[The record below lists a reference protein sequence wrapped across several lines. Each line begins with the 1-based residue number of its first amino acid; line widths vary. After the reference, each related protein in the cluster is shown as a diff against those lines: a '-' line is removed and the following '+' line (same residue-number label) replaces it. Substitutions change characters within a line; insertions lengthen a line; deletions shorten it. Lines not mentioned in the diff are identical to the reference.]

1 MKESYQV
8 NIIPIMNN
16 TNTNV
21 SCRGKFQTSGA
32 INDYVNHLGKTDLKL
47 FKKNQA
53 LMEKVNDGKEYLYK
67 LNVTYDKDCIERVRA
82 EMYENGKLIISEI
95 KAEYYFDASDN
106 EISREYND
114 AAKKVFDKLFS
125 RYNPNLKSDEQ
136 KAYKKI
142 DKLKQSILS
151 KMEKESK

>member
-1 MKESYQV
+1 M

-82 EMYENGKLIISEI
+82 EMY
-95 KAEYYFDASDN
+95 
-106 EISREYND
+106 
-114 AAKKVFDKLFS
+114 
-125 RYNPNLKSDEQ
+125 
-136 KAYKKI
+136 
-142 DKLKQSILS
+142 
-151 KMEKESK
+151 